1 MNKLLTRREAEY
13 LKVAFNL
20 SSEKGSVGSLD
31 IANSLGVSCATASE
45 TLKRL
50 SEKGMIVREPWR
62 GIRLTDLGLK
72 EVSRI
77 LRNHRIFETY
87 VYRLLSV
94 SLDEACECARRVEL
108 HLSDRIVDSMCRV
121 LGHPRKCPHN
131 KDIPLGVLCCVD
143 LR

>member
-13 LKVAFNL
+13 LKVAFDL
-20 SSEKGSVGSLD
+20 SSEKASVGSLD
-31 IANSLGVSCATASE
+31 IANRLGISCASASE
-45 TLKRL
+45 ALKRL
-50 SEKGMIVREPWR
+50 SEKGMIIREPWR

-77 LRNHRIFETY
+77 IRNHRIFETY

-108 HLSDRIVDSMCRV
+108 YLSDKIVDSMCRI
-121 LGHPRKCPHN
+121 LGHPKRCPHN
-131 KDIPLGVLCCVD
+131 KDIPVGVLCCVE